1 MGEYIVTILVGVI
14 LIVIGVLNLL
24 GNISLIHSYHYKR
37 VKEEDKG
44 IFCKIMGT
52 GTIIIGACIM
62 IAGLL
67 SFIAFKT
74 ANASLEITSYVISIS
89 GLVIG
94 VAFFLYAMIKYNKGI
109 F

>member
-1 MGEYIVTILVGVI
+1 MLEYVVVMLVGVV
-14 LIVIGVLNLL
+14 LIVMGVLNFL

-44 IFCKIMGT
+44 VFCKLMGV
-52 GTIIIGACIM
+52 GTIIIGACIT
-62 IAGLL
+62 IGGLL
-67 SFIAFKT
+67 SLIAYKT